1 MESLERKS
9 SGMKKFAR
17 DGQNKQLGYKGSSGM
32 HRLHSYAHSYANT
45 LPKGCPR
52 KRLATKVRTITR
64 AKHLCRGNPRALKIF
79 GGRWSGGAW

>member
-52 KRLATKVRTITR
+52 KRLAAKVRTITEPNTS
-64 AKHLCRGNPRALKIF
+64 AMGTPEH
-79 GGRWSGGAW
+79 